1 MGPIQRSAVAEE
13 TRQAVLEEAS
23 KISGLDLH
31 TAAYHNPMYMVRGRE
46 EHIARGIV
54 WGVAGGIDSSS
65 GLPCVHSLVARA
77 IPPVRPLF
85 GPIKYSIVCA

>member
-1 MGPIQRSAVAEE
+1 MGPIQRSAAAEG
-13 TRQAVLEEAS
+13 TQHVLEEAS
-23 KISGLDLH
+23 NISGLDLH
-31 TAAYHNPMYMVRGRE
+31 TAANHNPMYMVRGRE

-54 WGVAGGIDSSS
+54 WGVTGGIDSSS